1 MRNAL
6 KIAATIFT
14 VAAVSAAATE
24 TLANSPATIPFIP
37 TGISQSASSVG
48 FADSDVFGMNP
59 ADINHTFDLMAETG
73 AHSVRIII
81 PWAGVEPS
89 PGNFDWGQV
98 DTVVGAANAHRMS
111 VVGALVAT
119 PAWAVAPGAQPIS
132 GPPASAEAYGDFA
145 GAVASHFRGRVD
157 AYEIWNEPNAV
168 MSWTSGP
175 QGPQPDVYA
184 GMLKA
189 AYPKIKAADRGAVV
203 IGGVVGAVVS
213 FFALTMDPVTFV
225 QKMYAAGAA
234 GSFDALSFHPYHY
247 NLKFSA
253 GAGVPNS
260 PLSQTDGIHQAM
272 AANGD
277 GGKKIWATEYGEPN
291 SAVDEATQADYIRDF
306 LAKWRTLP
314 YAGPSYIY
322 TTRDRATGSANPEE
336 SIGVYRTDWTPKPA
350 QAVVKSMA

>member
-1 MRNAL
+1 MRNVL
-6 KIAATIFT
+6 KIAAAVVT

-24 TLANSPATIPFIP
+24 TLANSPATIPFLP
-37 TGISQSASSVG
+37 TGISQSPGSVG
-48 FADSDVFGMNP
+48 FADSDVYGMSP
-59 ADINHTFDLMAETG
+59 DDINHTFDLMAATG
-73 AHSVRIII
+73 VHTVRIII
-81 PWAGVEPS
+81 PWAGVEPTQ
-89 PGNFDWGQV
+89 GNFDWGQV
-98 DTVVGAANAHRMS
+98 DTVVGSANAHGLS

-119 PAWAVAPGAQPIS
+119 PAWAVAPGANAIS
-132 GPPASAEAYGDFA
+132 SPPASAAAFGDFA
-145 GAVASHFRGRVD
+145 GAVANHFRGRVG

-189 AYPKIKAADRGAVV
+189 AYPKIKGADGGAVV

-234 GSFDALSFHPYHY
+234 GSFDALSFHPYNY

-260 PLSQTDGIHQAM
+260 PLSQTDAIHQAM

-322 TTRDRATGSANPEE
+322 TTRDRVTGSANPEE
-336 SIGVYRTDWTPKPA
+336 SIGVYRSDWTPKPA

>member
-1 MRNAL
+1 MRYPL

-73 AHSVRIII
+73 VHSVRIII

-89 PGNFDWGQV
+89 QGNFDWGQV

-184 GMLKA
+184 GLLKA
-189 AYPKIKAADRGAVV
+189 SYPKIKAADRGAVV

>member
-73 AHSVRIII
+73 VHSVRIII

-89 PGNFDWGQV
+89 QGNFDWGQV

>member
-73 AHSVRIII
+73 VHSVRIII

-89 PGNFDWGQV
+89 QGNFDWGQV

-350 QAVVKSMA
+350 QAVVKSMV

>member
-89 PGNFDWGQV
+89 QGNFDWGQV

-314 YAGPSYIY
+314 YAGPAYIY